1 MMMRYVAALLVPVC
15 LGSLGGQAI
24 AADPVPTV
32 VAQET
37 GDRVLQTEFWPQ
49 AYRLVQEQ
57 SFLIDRIEEAL
68 LSPDPNRV
76 RAAEGQITLHLG
88 AVDRFLRSAYPLP
101 DLLCGDLAPSLPAT
115 GASASLPSGPQVQ
128 AYCGLYAAA
137 DRLKALRPDLDRR
150 VMALGSVA
158 EVEPLPLVS
167 GEVTVNRAGV
177 PQMRHGNLRDAADSV
192 QGRVPAAPMAMTP
205 VVEQPMKPLVNYS
218 PPMQPAI
225 APPDGLLTQVRSIR
239 ALNEQIQAAFPGS
252 PRFANRQEM
261 MTSLDELTYDLYEPE
276 ADYYQAF
283 LAQPNTGIARL
294 LPAAVYQ
301 PDPNQLRNRLM
312 PTVEERYPFSPLL
325 AQRAEGSPLL
335 ALQVAGDRLQ
345 FAPVGLHYGFM
356 ADLGQTPLDALD
368 AQLKVDRQVLS
379 PELRSLFMGYQPP
392 ETLADLQRD
401 QRRFLRNKGDERALE
416 TFQNGQIPLVVGH
429 TYLVRSLQFELPEA
443 IVEGRPLPVRDRR
456 YLELRLDTDSSDV
469 LVAVRPISRRVD
481 GSYTVLWQLIEE
493 FPDPTIR
500 DLDQYVRF
508 E

>member
-15 LGSLGGQAI
+15 LGVLGGRAI

-37 GDRVLQTEFWPQ
+37 GDRVLQDDFWPQ
-49 AYRLVQEQ
+49 AYDLVQEQ
-57 SFLIDRIEEAL
+57 SFLIDRIEAAL
-68 LSPDPNRV
+68 RSPDPNRL
-76 RAAEGQITLHLG
+76 RAAQGQITLHMG

-101 DLLCGDLAPSLPAT
+101 DLLCGDISPSLPAA
-115 GASASLPSGPQVQ
+115 GAGASLPSGPQVQ
-128 AYCGLYAAA
+128 TYCGLYATT
-137 DRLKALRPDLDRR
+137 DRLQALRPDLDRR

-167 GEVTVNRAGV
+167 GEMTVNRAGI
-177 PQMRHGNLRDAADSV
+177 PQMRHGNLRDAAASV
-192 QGRVPAAPMAMTP
+192 QGRVPEAPVAMTP

-225 APPDGLLTQVRSIR
+225 APPETLLNQIDNIR
-239 ALNEQIQAAFPGS
+239 ALNEQIQAAFPGR
-252 PRFANRQEM
+252 PRFANRQAM

-276 ADYYQAF
+276 ADYYQGF

-294 LPAAVYQ
+294 LPADAYQ

-312 PTVEERYPFSPLL
+312 PTVQERYPFSSLVP
-325 AQRAEGSPLL
+325 QRADGLPRL

-356 ADLGQTPLDALD
+356 ADLGQTPLETLD
-368 AQLKVDRQVLS
+368 AQLNVDRQALS
-379 PELRSLFMGYQPP
+379 PELRSLFTGYQPP

-401 QRRFLRNKGDERALE
+401 QRRFLRNKGNETALG

-429 TYLVRSLQFELPEA
+429 TYVVRSLQFELPEA
-443 IVEGRPLPVRDRR
+443 IVDGRPLPVRDRR
-456 YLELRLDTDSSDV
+456 YLELRLDTPSSDV

-481 GSYTVLWQLIEE
+481 GSYTVLWQLIQE
-493 FPDPTIR
+493 FPDPVIR